1 MIQNSHFRLEFLGA
15 DSEMSIREIYW
26 GGLLGTTSVRAR
38 RRQRWAHHN
47 VAATEA
53 QLILRAALRL
63 EWLISVSQLKARER
77 VFLSLQDQALE
88 VSAPLGGQS

>member
-1 MIQNSHFRLEFLGA
+1 
-15 DSEMSIREIYW
+15 MSIQIYW

-77 VFLSLQDQALE
+77 VFLSLQDSGAGSELLPWEDSPEETSREPQ
-88 VSAPLGGQS
+88 VSALLERMG